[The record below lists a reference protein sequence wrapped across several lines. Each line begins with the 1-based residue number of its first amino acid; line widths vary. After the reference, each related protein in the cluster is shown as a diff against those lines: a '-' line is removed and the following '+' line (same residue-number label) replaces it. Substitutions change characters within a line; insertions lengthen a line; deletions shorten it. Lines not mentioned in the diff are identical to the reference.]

1 METPRNEFIWRKAKK
16 RASFKVHLS
25 TYMVVNGGLWLLW
38 AVTAFPHFGKDHMPW
53 PIFPM
58 LGWGIGLASHY
69 ITAYGNLGEK
79 EMAEREY
86 EKLMRS

>member
-38 AVTAFPHFGKDHMPW
+38 AVTAFPHFGNDHMPW